1 LRVCPQG
8 VDLVLGDG
16 GISVEGEENFQEI
29 KLQPL
34 ILCQFL
40 TMFNILAKGKIKEEA
55 HIHHFVENLLLLLLL
70 LMMIDLTISFRS
82 GGKFVCKIFD
92 VFTPFTAG
100 LIYILYR
107 HFERICIIKPYT
119 SRPANSE
126 R

>member
-1 LRVCPQG
+1 
-8 VDLVLGDG
+8 
-16 GISVEGEENFQEI
+16 
-29 KLQPL
+29 
-34 ILCQFL
+34 
-40 TMFNILAKGKIKEEA
+40 MFNILAKGNIQEA
-55 HIHHFVENLLLLLLL
+55 THIHYFVENLLLLLLW
-70 LMMIDLTISFRS
+70 IDFAISLHS